1 MCNRFK
7 YPRLDC
13 PPACMQIA
21 LKGHNNTKQVYS
33 VTVMTHVIAMEEGQ
47 SIIGHLSLL
56 HRHTIILSEMI
67 DLFTL
72 WTVIY

>member
-1 MCNRFK
+1 
-7 YPRLDC
+7 
-13 PPACMQIA
+13 MQIA
-21 LKGHNNTKQVYS
+21 LNGHNNTKQVYS

-56 HRHTIILSEMI
+56 HRHMIILSEMI
-67 DLFTL
+67 GLFTL